1 MTETEFLYTT
11 SLLYIKQT
19 LDENKVKYKLVDI
32 PHITELQL
40 SQVKTFIARILIWT
54 GSPSDEKEAK
64 AITSRASPTSPLKDW
79 DPMKEDFL
87 SSKNSYAINSDDLD
101 IVFQGHRKYPSFAFA
116 AFNLSGFTRSIAKA
130 CL

>member
-1 MTETEFLYTT
+1 MTEREFLYTT

-19 LDENKVKYKLVDI
+19 LDENKVKNKLADI

-40 SQVKTFIARILIWT
+40 SQVKTFIVRILVWT

-64 AITSRASPTSPLKDW
+64 AMTSPASPTSPLKDW

-87 SSKNSYAINSDDLD
+87 SSKNSYAINTDDLD
-101 IVFQGHRKYPSFAFA
+101 IAFQGHRKYPSFAFA
-116 AFNLSGFTRSIAKA
+116 ALNLGGFTRSIAKA
-130 CL
+130 

>member
-1 MTETEFLYTT
+1 MTEREFLYTT

-19 LDENKVKYKLVDI
+19 LDENKVKNKLADI

-40 SQVKTFIARILIWT
+40 SQVKTFIVRILVWT

-64 AITSRASPTSPLKDW
+64 AMTSPASPTSPLKDW

-87 SSKNSYAINSDDLD
+87 SSKNSYAINTDDLD
-101 IVFQGHRKYPSFAFA
+101 IAFQGHRKYPSFAFA
-116 AFNLSGFTRSIAKA
+116 ALNLGGFTPSIAKA
-130 CL
+130 

>member
-11 SLLYIKQT
+11 SLPYIKQT

-64 AITSRASPTSPLKDW
+64 ATTSPASPTSPLKDW

-116 AFNLSGFTRSIAKA
+116 AFNLGGFTRSIAKA
-130 CL
+130 FL

>member
-1 MTETEFLYTT
+1 MTEREFLYTT

-19 LDENKVKYKLVDI
+19 LDENKVKNKLADI

-40 SQVKTFIARILIWT
+40 SQVKTFIVRILVWT

-64 AITSRASPTSPLKDW
+64 AMTSPASPTSPLKDW

-87 SSKNSYAINSDDLD
+87 SSKNSYAINTDDLD
-101 IVFQGHRKYPSFAFA
+101 IAFQGHRKYPSFAFA
-116 AFNLSGFTRSIAKA
+116 ALNLGGVTRSIAKA
-130 CL
+130 

>member
-1 MTETEFLYTT
+1 MTEREFLYTT

-19 LDENKVKYKLVDI
+19 LDENKVKNKLADI

-40 SQVKTFIARILIWT
+40 SQVKTFIVRILVWT
-54 GSPSDEKEAK
+54 GLPSDKKEAK
-64 AITSRASPTSPLKDW
+64 AMTSPASPTSPLKDW

-116 AFNLSGFTRSIAKA
+116 AFNLGGFTRSIEKA

>member
-1 MTETEFLYTT
+1 MTEREFLYTT

-19 LDENKVKYKLVDI
+19 LDENKVKNKLADI

-40 SQVKTFIARILIWT
+40 SQVETFIVRILVWT

-64 AITSRASPTSPLKDW
+64 AMTSPASPTSPLKDW

-87 SSKNSYAINSDDLD
+87 SSKNSYAINTDDLD
-101 IVFQGHRKYPSFAFA
+101 IAFQGHRKYPSFAFA
-116 AFNLSGFTRSIAKA
+116 ALNLGGFTRSIAKA
-130 CL
+130 

>member
-54 GSPSDEKEAK
+54 GSPSDEKETK
-64 AITSRASPTSPLKDW
+64 AITSPTSPTSPLKDW

-116 AFNLSGFTRSIAKA
+116 AFNLGGFTRSIAKA
-130 CL
+130 FL

>member
-19 LDENKVKYKLVDI
+19 LDENKVKYKLGDI

-54 GSPSDEKEAK
+54 GLPSDEKEAK
-64 AITSRASPTSPLKDW
+64 AITSQASPTSPLKDW

-116 AFNLSGFTRSIAKA
+116 AFNLGGFTRSIEKA

>member
-19 LDENKVKYKLVDI
+19 LDENKVKYKLGDI

-54 GSPSDEKEAK
+54 GSPSDDKEAK
-64 AITSRASPTSPLKDW
+64 AITSSASPTSPLKDW

-116 AFNLSGFTRSIAKA
+116 AFNLGGFTRSIAKA
-130 CL
+130 FL

>member
-40 SQVKTFIARILIWT
+40 SQVKTFIVRILVWT

-64 AITSRASPTSPLKDW
+64 AITSPASPTSPLKDW

-116 AFNLSGFTRSIAKA
+116 AFNLSGFTRSIAKG